1 MPFRYVPLL
10 RSKAGEAN
18 ALKHLAEAAK
28 ERLFPIIHL
37 VSNPPA
43 GVNPKLV
50 QAWSDR
56 SLAVDGLY
64 NFGLTGTASAFNST
78 CDFLR
83 QNGVAA
89 VPCIEC
95 DSDVRYIG
103 AAKKYITSR
112 HPAFVVK
119 AGFNQLKNLRSWMTS
134 HGLDAKNAD
143 LVVTA
148 GHVASFPED
157 FADFVV
163 YQLSQY
169 FSSPGPWRSVSL
181 ASSAAP
187 KDYSKLQVGRNDVP
201 RLDWSLWNHVRS
213 KLPVHF
219 DYGDYGI
226 AHPDLNEPP
235 GVAMVRASVSVR
247 YTIEDKWIILKGNP
261 TTGPKGQPMSTQ
273 YHKHAKELRADPN
286 FGKLIDCHGDNRII
300 QIVSRS
306 TSGGSG
312 SRATWV
318 EIGVNRHLSFV
329 SGRLP

>member
-1 MPFRYVPLL
+1 MSFRYVPLL

-18 ALKHLAEAAK
+18 ALKHLTAVAK
-28 ERLFPIIHL
+28 ERVFPIIHL

-43 GVNPKLV
+43 GVNKNLV

-64 NFGLTGTASAFNST
+64 NFCLTGTASAFNT
-78 CDFLR
+78 TFDFLKH
-83 QNGVAA
+83 NGVAV

-95 DSDVRYIG
+95 DSDVRYIA
-103 AAKKYITSR
+103 AAKRYINAG
-112 HPAFVVK
+112 HPTFVVK
-119 AGFNQLKNLRSWMTS
+119 ASLNQLKNLRSWMAS
-134 HGLDAKNAD
+134 HELDASKAD

-148 GHVASFPED
+148 GHVASFPVD

-163 YQLSQY
+163 YQLGQY
-169 FSSPGPWRSVSL
+169 FTLDAPWRSVTL

-187 KDYSKLQVGRNDVP
+187 KDYSQLQVGRNDVP

-213 KLPVHF
+213 KLSIHF

-226 AHPDLNEPP
+226 AHPDLDEPP

-247 YTIEDKWIILKGNP
+247 YTIDDQWIILKGNP
-261 TTGPKGQPMSTQ
+261 TTGSKGQPMSTQ
-273 YHKHAKELRADPN
+273 YHRHARALRTDPN
-286 FGKLIDCHGDNRII
+286 FGQLSGCHGDDRII
-300 QIVSRS
+300 QIAGRS

-329 SGRLP
+329 ADRLP